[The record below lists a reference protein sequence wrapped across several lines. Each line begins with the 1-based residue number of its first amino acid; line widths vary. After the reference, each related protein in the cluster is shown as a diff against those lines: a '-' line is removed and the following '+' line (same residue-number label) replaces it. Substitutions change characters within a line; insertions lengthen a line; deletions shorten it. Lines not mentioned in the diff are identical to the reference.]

1 MFASSD
7 HTLRLDSE
15 LRQYHFSFKQKVF
28 FYFFFINQR
37 EKKTSFFFN
46 EDFCVVY
53 GAGIIR
59 SLRSQNIPRKVYSSG
74 GFSIV
79 NVITDSV
86 FMLLLK

>member
-15 LRQYHFSFKQKVF
+15 LRQYHFSFKQKVVF
-28 FYFFFINQR
+28 FLSTGEEN
-37 EKKTSFFFN
+37 KFFFN

-74 GFSIV
+74 GSSIV

>member
-1 MFASSD
+1 M
-7 HTLRLDSE
+7 
-15 LRQYHFSFKQKVF
+15 
-28 FYFFFINQR
+28 
-37 EKKTSFFFN
+37 
-46 EDFCVVY
+46 VY

-74 GFSIV
+74 EFSNV

>member
-1 MFASSD
+1 MFASRD

-28 FYFFFINQR
+28 INGRRKQV
-37 EKKTSFFFN
+37 FFN
-46 EDFCVVY
+46 NDFCVVY

-59 SLRSQNIPRKVYSSG
+59 SLRSQNIPRKVYSSS

-79 NVITDSV
+79 KVITDSV
-86 FMLLLK
+86 FMLILK